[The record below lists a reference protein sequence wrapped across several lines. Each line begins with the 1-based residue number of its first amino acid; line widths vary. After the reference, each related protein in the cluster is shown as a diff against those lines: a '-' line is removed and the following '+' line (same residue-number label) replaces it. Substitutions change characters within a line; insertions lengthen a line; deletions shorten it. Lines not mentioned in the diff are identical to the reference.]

1 MVSTTSAPTNARV
14 RLKSIALPP
23 EHGAWGFLLEPIMLG
38 LAVAPTLAGLFL
50 ALGVIGLFLV
60 RHPLKLAFTDWQRR
74 KRYARTVIAERVLLA
89 YSALAV
95 IGMLLAVVLGGPEML
110 LPLVLTAPLV
120 LLMIAGTLQNRGRD
134 LLPELAGAAA
144 LAATASSIALAGGE
158 SAGTALALWVIL
170 NARSLPS
177 ILYVRARLR
186 LEKDKPYSLALV
198 TLSNLAGVAAVLA
211 LILAGLAPV
220 LPLLA
225 VVILLLRA
233 LYGLSPY
240 RRRVATR
247 TLGFLE
253 IGYGL
258 MVVVFTA
265 AGYALGL

>member
-1 MVSTTSAPTNARV
+1 V

-23 EHGAWGFLLEPIMLG
+23 EHGAWGFLLEPIVLG
-38 LAVAPTLAGLFL
+38 LAIAPTWAGLGL

-60 RHPLKLAFTDWQRR
+60 RHPLKLAFADWQRR
-74 KRYARTVIAERVLLA
+74 KRYARTVIAERVLLV
-89 YSALAV
+89 YGALAA
-95 IGMLLAVVLGGPEML
+95 IGMLLAIALGGVELL
-110 LPLVLTAPLV
+110 LPLVLAAPLV

-144 LAATASSIALAGGE
+144 LAATASSMALAGGE

-186 LEKDKPYSLALV
+186 LEKDKPFSLPTV
-198 TLSNLAGVAAVLA
+198 TLSHLAGVAAVLA

-225 VVILLLRA
+225 MAILLVRA
-233 LYGLSPY
+233 LVGLSPY
-240 RRRVATR
+240 RRRVQTR
-247 TLGFLE
+247 TIGFLE

-258 MVVVFTA
+258 MVVVLTA
-265 AGYALGL
+265 VGYAGF